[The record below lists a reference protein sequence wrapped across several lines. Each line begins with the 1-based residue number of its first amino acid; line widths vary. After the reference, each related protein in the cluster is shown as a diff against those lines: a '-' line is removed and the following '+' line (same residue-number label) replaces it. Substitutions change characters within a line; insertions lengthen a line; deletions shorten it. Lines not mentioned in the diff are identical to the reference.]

1 MITST
6 EGLAIAVIIYYAIAL
21 PLSIKICMKH
31 GFGRHAG
38 WLYLLIMPVVR
49 IVGAA
54 LTIAATQNPSTGLY
68 TAAGVFSAIGL
79 GPLLLAL
86 VGIVK
91 RVYVLSI
98 ISDLNFANLSQ

>member
-1 MITST
+1 MITKT
-6 EGLAIAVIIYYAIAL
+6 EGLAIAVIIYYTIAL
-21 PLSIKICMKH
+21 PFAVRVAMKH

-38 WLYLLIMPVVR
+38 WLYLVIMPVVR

-54 LTIAATQNPSTGLY
+54 LTIAAVQKPSTGLL

-91 RVYVLSI
+91 RAYVIPQKS
-98 ISDLNFANLSQ
+98 FYYFY